1 VDEATMRRRVAEAR
15 VGRLAT
21 VGADGAPHIV
31 PCCFVLHGDTVFSA
45 VDGKPKSTRALRR
58 LDNVRAEP
66 RATLLVDFYDE
77 DWTALWWVRVDANA
91 RVIDGSTDTSVFTNA
106 VELLQDKYEQYRR
119 EPPAGPVVALEIT
132 RWRAWP

>member
-1 VDEATMRRRVAEAR
+1 VDEAIMRRKVAEAR

-21 VGADGAPHIV
+21 VRADGAPHVV
-31 PCCFVLHGDTVFSA
+31 PCCFVLHGDTVLTA

-66 RATLLVDFYDE
+66 RATLLVDCYDD
-77 DWTALWWVRVDANA
+77 DWTALWWVRVDAVA
-91 RVIDGSTDTSVFTNA
+91 RIVDGDTDASVFTNA
-106 VELLQDKYEQYRR
+106 IELLQDKYEQYRR

-132 RWRAWP
+132 RWLAWP

>member
-1 VDEATMRRRVAEAR
+1 VDEATMRQRVAEAR

-21 VGADGAPHIV
+21 VRADGAPHIV
-31 PCCFVLHGDTVFSA
+31 PCCFVLHQDTVFSA

-66 RATLLVDFYDE
+66 RATLLVDCYDE

-91 RVIDGSTDTSVFTNA
+91 RVVDGDTAVFTNA
-106 VELLQDKYEQYRR
+106 VALLQDKYEQYRH
-119 EPPAGPVVALEIT
+119 EPPAGPLVVLEIT